1 MGCWGDGGAVAVMEK
16 RRGRAGAGDGYGGC
30 YGAEAALLRAK
41 KEAGKT
47 KNGRWALRAN
57 VGELKAHPG
66 RPGRGGQG
74 AGDARPHSAP
84 RGDQRLKWSATEEFD
99 SVGSDPKCDA

>member
-1 MGCWGDGGAVAVMEK
+1 MGCWGGGGAVAVMEK

-30 YGAEAALLRAK
+30 YGAETALLRA

-66 RPGRGGQG
+66 RPGHGGQG
-74 AGDARPHSAP
+74 VGDARPVPAP
-84 RGDQRLKWSATEEFD
+84 RGGHGLNRSATESID
-99 SVGSDPKCDA
+99 LVRSATKCRA

>member
-1 MGCWGDGGAVAVMEK
+1 MGCWGGGGAVAVMEK

-57 VGELKAHPG
+57 VGELKARPG

-74 AGDARPHSAP
+74 AGDARPVPAP
-84 RGDQRLKWSATEEFD
+84 RGGQDLNRSATEAPH
-99 SVGSDPKCDA
+99 SVHSVKQGRA